1 MEGSIGLKNWFRFL
15 SGTVRVCV
23 RCASPERVLNLCAR
37 ENLPVWEARCPD
49 PCTLTAV
56 IPAPKLKRFT
66 ALAEQCGGEV
76 AHGAARGMPRIR
88 RLARRRRFVLI
99 LLALVSALV
108 LFSSAFIW
116 EIRITGNET
125 VPTGEILRAL
135 DECGFSCG
143 KCWLWFQSQAL
154 QSELI
159 ERLPQLEWVSFQ
171 IRGSRADVIVYEAEC
186 APEIIDNDEPIDL
199 IAAHS
204 GVIVRM
210 TVLQG
215 QAEVQRGDFVEPG
228 QTLISGL
235 VADRLGGV
243 RTAHALGAVRARTDW
258 ELTAMLPKTARTRTP
273 SGRAKRRWALI
284 FGKNRL
290 NFGQTSGIPS
300 ADCDIMY
307 HELVCAIPG
316 VFRLP
321 VSLLCQTRQPI
332 TETPRARDAQEA
344 RSILEQ
350 TLRQTLSGRIGPDG
364 EIVDLH
370 FTPGETEDAFLLTL
384 RAECEQEIT
393 TERKPTHDRT
403 DDTGRPH

>member
-1 MEGSIGLKNWFRFL
+1 MEVNIPLTNWFRFL
-15 SGTVRVCV
+15 SGTVRVRV
-23 RCASPERVLNLCAR
+23 RCAVPERVLNLCAR
-37 ENLPVWEARCPD
+37 EGLPVWEARCPD

-56 IPAPKLKRFT
+56 IPAPQLERFK
-66 ALAEQCGGEV
+66 AIAAKCGGEV
-76 AHGAARGMPRIR
+76 THGAARGLPRVR
-88 RLARRRRFVLI
+88 RLAQRRRFVLM

-108 LFSSAFIW
+108 LFSSAFLW
-116 EIRITGNET
+116 EIRVTGNET

-154 QSELI
+154 QSELLY
-159 ERLPQLEWVSFQ
+159 RLPQLEWVSFQ
-171 IRGSRADVIVYEAEC
+171 IRGSRADVIVYEAET
-186 APEIIDNDEPIDL
+186 APEVIDNDEPVDL
-199 IAAHS
+199 VAAHG

-215 QAEVQRGDFVEPG
+215 QPEVQRGDYVEPG
-228 QTLISGL
+228 QTLVSGL
-235 VADRLGGV
+235 VSDRLGGV
-243 RTAHALGAVRARTDW
+243 RTAHALGSVRARTDW
-258 ELTAMLPKTARTRTP
+258 EITAALPKTALVRTP
-273 SGRAKRRWALI
+273 TGRAKRRYALL

-290 NFGQTSGIPS
+290 NFGQTSGIPD

-307 HELVCAIPG
+307 HEMVCAIPG

-321 VSLLCQTRQPI
+321 VSILCETRQPI
-332 TETPRARDAQEA
+332 IETPRARTAQEA
-344 RSILEQ
+344 RGILEQ
-350 TLRQTLSGRIGPDG
+350 TLRRTLVGRIGPDG
-364 EIVDLH
+364 EIMDLH

-403 DDTGRPH
+403 DDTG

>member
-1 MEGSIGLKNWFRFL
+1 MKNWFRFL
-15 SGTVRVCV
+15 SGTVRVRV
-23 RCASPERVLNLCAR
+23 RCAVPERVLNLCAR
-37 ENLPVWEARCPD
+37 EGVPVWEAACPD
-49 PCTLTAV
+49 RCTLTAV
-56 IPAPKLKRFT
+56 IPAPQLARFQ
-66 ALAEQCGGEV
+66 AIAETCGGEV
-76 AHGAARGMPRIR
+76 EHGAPRGMPRVK

-116 EIRITGNET
+116 EIRVTGNEI

-135 DECGFSCG
+135 EECGFSCG
-143 KCWLWFQSQAL
+143 KCWLWMQSQAL

-159 ERLPQLEWVSFQ
+159 YRLPQLEWVSFQ
-171 IRGSRADVIVYEAEC
+171 IRGSRADVIVYEAEP
-186 APEIIDNDEPIDL
+186 APEVIDNDESVDL
-199 IAAHS
+199 VAARG

-215 QAEVQRGDFVEPG
+215 QPEAQRGDCAEPG

-235 VADRLGGV
+235 VTDRLGGLCS
-243 RTAHALGAVRARTDW
+243 AHALGSVRARTDW
-258 ELTAMLPKTARTRTP
+258 ELTAALPKTALIRSPIGRP
-273 SGRAKRRWALI
+273 SRRYALI

-290 NFGQTSGIPS
+290 NFGQSSGIPG

-307 HELVCAIPG
+307 HEMVCAVPG

-321 VSLLCQTRQPI
+321 VSIVCETRQPV
-332 TETPRARDAQEA
+332 TETPRARTAPEA
-344 RSILEQ
+344 RAVMERALRRLLLE
-350 TLRQTLSGRIGPDG
+350 RIGSDG
-364 EIVDLH
+364 EIMDLY

-393 TERKPTHDRT
+393 TERKPAHDRT
-403 DDTGRPH
+403 DDTG

>member
-1 MEGSIGLKNWFRFL
+1 MTNWFRFL
-15 SGTVRVCV
+15 SGTVRVRV
-23 RCASPERVLNLCAR
+23 HCASPERILNLCAR
-37 ENLPVWEARCPD
+37 EDLPVWEARCPD
-49 PCTLTAV
+49 RCTLTAV
-56 IPAPKLKRFT
+56 IPAPRLECFAAIAAK
-66 ALAEQCGGEV
+66 CGGE
-76 AHGAARGMPRIR
+76 AEHGAPRGLPRIR
-88 RLARRRRFVLI
+88 RLAARRRFVLA
-99 LLALVSALV
+99 LLAIVSALV

-116 EIRITGNET
+116 EIRVTGNET

-143 KCWLWFQSQAL
+143 KCWLWMQSQAL

-159 ERLPQLEWVSFQ
+159 YRLPQLEWVSFQ
-171 IRGSRADVIVYEAEC
+171 IRGSRADVIVYEAER
-186 APEIIDNDEPIDL
+186 APEVIDNDEPVDL
-199 IAAHS
+199 VAAHG

-215 QAEVQRGDFVEPG
+215 QPEAQRGDYAESG
-228 QTLISGL
+228 ETLISGL
-235 VADRLGGV
+235 VTDRLGGV
-243 RTAHALGAVRARTDW
+243 RTAHALGSVRARTDW
-258 ELTAMLPKTARTRTP
+258 ELTAMLPKTALVRTP
-273 SGRAKRRWALI
+273 AGGAKRRFALR

-290 NFGQTSGIPS
+290 NFGQSSGIPA
-300 ADCDIMY
+300 ADCDIIY
-307 HELVCAIPG
+307 HEMVCAVPG

-321 VSLLCQTRQPI
+321 VSILCETRQPM
-332 TETPRARDAQEA
+332 TETPRARTAQQA

-350 TLRQTLSGRIGPDG
+350 TLRRTLMRRIGPDG
-364 EIVDLH
+364 EIMDLH

>member
-1 MEGSIGLKNWFRFL
+1 MTNWFRFF
-15 SGTVRVCV
+15 SGTVRVRV

-49 PCTLTAV
+49 ACTLTAV
-56 IPAPKLKRFT
+56 IPAPKLARFS
-66 ALAEQCGGEV
+66 ALAEKCGGEV
-76 AHGAARGMPRIR
+76 EHGAAKGLPRVR
-88 RLARRRRFVLI
+88 RLARRRRFVLL

-116 EIRITGNET
+116 EIRVIGNET

-159 ERLPQLEWVSFQ
+159 YRLPQLEWVSFQ
-171 IRGSRADVIVYEAEC
+171 IRGSRADVIVYEAEP
-186 APEIIDNDEPIDL
+186 APEIIDNDERVDL
-199 IAAHS
+199 VAAHS

-210 TVLQG
+210 TALQG
-215 QAEVQRGDFVEPG
+215 QPQVHRGDYVEPG

-235 VADRLGGV
+235 VTDRLGGV
-243 RTAHALGAVRARTDW
+243 QTAHALGAVRARTDW
-258 ELTAMLPKTARTRTP
+258 EITAMLPKTALVRTP
-273 SGRAKRRWALI
+273 SGKAKRRWALV

-290 NFGQTSGIPS
+290 NFGQTSGIPP

-307 HELVCAIPG
+307 HEMVCAIPG

-321 VSLLCQTRQPI
+321 VSLLCETRQPI
-332 TETPRARDAQEA
+332 TETPKARTAQEA
-344 RSILEQ
+344 RAVLEQ
-350 TLRQTLSGRIGPDG
+350 ILRQTLLSRIGPDG
-364 EIVDLH
+364 EVLDLH

-393 TERKPTHDRT
+393 TERNPLHDRT
-403 DDTGRPH
+403 DDTG